1 MLFATLA
8 FSPWGYALD
17 LGELELNSA
26 LNEPFDA
33 QIRISQISSD
43 ALNRLQV
50 AMAPETEFRYAG
62 IERAPILSRLEF
74 HIASDQ
80 NGNLIRITSKEP
92 VKEPL
97 LTFLIEVKWPQVYL
111 LREYA
116 VLLSPRAE
124 TRLESITA
132 DSDSEE
138 RASRADSI
146 AQPVD
151 VSVKEE
157 TRLLSLNSRMN
168 EAIEKRNLSDETVVE
183 DDLQDFAIPVGVE
196 SFPLPSPE
204 ESIVGRLY
212 EVTASYEDTLPDIA
226 RRSNLGYQEIVRA
239 NPTINPWL
247 PGGGARVLL
256 PTQYILPDAP
266 REGIVVNVAEMRLY
280 FYPTPVSGEAPRVI
294 TYPVSI
300 GRGDW
305 ETPLAATE
313 VIDKVVDPA
322 WYPPESIRKEHAA
335 EGDPLPKVVPPG
347 PDNPLGRFA
356 LRLGLPGYLI
366 HSTNKP
372 YGVGMRVTHGCVRM
386 YPEAIET
393 LFPKIAKG
401 TPVRIVNQ
409 PYKTGWKE
417 GELYLEVHPPS
428 AEGLDS
434 PPLTPVIR
442 SIVVATRD
450 QTAYPID
457 WERVQTIASSA
468 EGVPFSVS
476 ARTVSSDGQ
485 NSAGSLSTTLF

>member
-1 MLFATLA
+1 M
-8 FSPWGYALD
+8 
-17 LGELELNSA
+17 E
-26 LNEPFDA
+26 
-33 QIRISQISSD
+33 
-43 ALNRLQV
+43 
-50 AMAPETEFRYAG
+50 
-62 IERAPILSRLEF
+62 
-74 HIASDQ
+74 
-80 NGNLIRITSKEP
+80 
-92 VKEPL
+92 
-97 LTFLIEVKWPQVYL
+97 
-111 LREYA
+111 
-116 VLLSPRAE
+116 
-124 TRLESITA
+124 
-132 DSDSEE
+132 
-138 RASRADSI
+138 
-146 AQPVD
+146 PVD
-151 VSVKEE
+151 VGDKEE
-157 TRLLSLNSRMN
+157 TRLLSLNSRMS
-168 EAIEKRNLSDETVVE
+168 EAIEKWNLSDETVVE
-183 DDLQDFAIPVGVE
+183 DDLEDFAIPVGVE

-212 EVTASYEDTLPDIA
+212 EVTVSYEDTLPDIA

-322 WYPPESIRKEHAA
+322 WYPPESIREEHAA

-409 PYKTGWKE
+409 PYKTGWKD

-428 AEGLDS
+428 AEGFDS

-468 EGVPFSVS
+468 EGVPFSVA

-485 NSAGSLSTTLF
+485 DSAGSLSTTLF